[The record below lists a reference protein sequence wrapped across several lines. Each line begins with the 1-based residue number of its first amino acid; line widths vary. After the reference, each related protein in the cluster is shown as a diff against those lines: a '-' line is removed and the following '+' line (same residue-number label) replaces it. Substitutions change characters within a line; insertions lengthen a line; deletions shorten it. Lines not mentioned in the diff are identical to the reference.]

1 MLGGAW
7 NMIQAWFMNQLV
19 AKLTGYKAGQTTHII
34 SNAHIYE
41 NQYDGVNEFLERAE
55 NCTIEINPNFIFKKD
70 LTLEDV
76 LYNIT
81 NDNFH
86 EYFSLENYYYIS
98 PQIKFPLTA

>member
-1 MLGGAW
+1 
-7 NMIQAWFMNQLV
+7 MIQAWFMNQLV

-41 NQYDGVNEFLERAE
+41 NQYNGVNEFLNRAE

-81 NDNFH
+81 NTNFD
-86 EYFSLENYYYIS
+86 EYFHLENYRYIS

>member
-1 MLGGAW
+1 
-7 NMIQAWFMNQLV
+7 MIQAWFMNQLV

-41 NQYDGVNEFLERAE
+41 NQYNGVNEFLDRAE
-55 NCTIEINPNFIFKKD
+55 NCTIEITPNFIFKKD

-76 LYNIT
+76 LYNIK